1 MTVRTFLTALSLA
14 VSGFIS
20 LPLAAMVAGTLD
32 EQALAALPP
41 SQPSQPS
48 PLPPPAV
55 QVRLQ
60 RGELVVSLECPL
72 SQCGTLLREVLR

>member
-20 LPLAAMVAGTLD
+20 LPLAVMVAGTLD
-32 EQALAALPP
+32 EQALAALP
-41 SQPSQPS
+41 PSQPS